1 MAVTKQQSIK
11 TILYA
16 SDQGKHMR
24 PVFRRAIAAAECYK
38 ARIVMLH
45 VAEPLTSTGLAVVEA
60 YLPKGQFQQHRQEG
74 MQKILEQMHKRISKF
89 CEDELGA
96 SPEDSPLV
104 SDVVVVTGRPGV
116 EIPRQAKLHKAEL
129 IVMGTCS
136 HGLLGHGLV
145 GSTARQV
152 IHTSEIP
159 VLVVPNCK
167 KK

>member
-1 MAVTKQQSIK
+1 MTKQQSIK

-24 PVFRRAIAAAECYK
+24 PVFRRAIAAAECYG
-38 ARIVMLH
+38 AQIIMVH

-60 YLPKGQFQQHRQEG
+60 YLTKEQFEQHQREG
-74 MQKILEQMHKRISKF
+74 MQKVLEQMRQRIAKF
-89 CEDELGA
+89 CEDETGVC
-96 SPEDSPLV
+96 PKDSPLV
-104 SDVVVVTGRPGV
+104 SEVVVVHGRPGV
-116 EIPRQAKLHKAEL
+116 EIPRLAKLHKADL

-136 HGLLGHGLV
+136 HGLLGRGLV

-152 IHTSEIP
+152 IHGTEIP